1 MTKPPSSDERSA
13 KAATPGQRVAAGV
26 LADIEA
32 GRLKQGDQLPSEP
45 ELQAVYGIGR
55 AAVRSG
61 LERLREQNKIV
72 TVHGSGSF
80 VVGHGPPEPPISN
93 SGRLVKDI
101 RDGIASGR
109 LKPGDQLP
117 KEPELMDTYRLS
129 SPAIRAALRQLRE
142 EGLIHS
148 RGRFGRFIGPEGTT
162 VRREPTKG
170 ETIAE
175 TVASRI
181 RAGHYHPDEG
191 LPGETLLAQE
201 FGVTRKVVRAGLA
214 LLRDQGWAYTIPH
227 KGTFANKADKWPMS
241 ADH

>member
-1 MTKPPSSDERSA
+1 MTVPLDERTA
-13 KAATPGQRVAAGV
+13 HNITPGQRVATSV
-26 LADIEA
+26 LADIKS
-32 GRLKQGDQLPSEP
+32 GRFKHGDQLPSEP
-45 ELQAVYGIGR
+45 DLQATYGVGR

-61 LERLREQNKIV
+61 LERLREQGKIV

-80 VVGHGPPEPPISN
+80 VVGPGRQEPPISA

-129 SPAIRAALRQLRE
+129 SPAIRAALRELRE

-148 RGRFGRFIGPEGTT
+148 RGRFGRFVGPEGTP

-175 TVASRI
+175 TVAARI
-181 RAGHYHPDEG
+181 RAGDYRPDG
-191 LPGETLLAQE
+191 CLPGETMLAQE

-214 LLRDQGWAYTIPH
+214 LLRDQGWAYTVPH
-227 KGTFANKADKWPMS
+227 KGTFANKSDKWPKL
-241 ADH
+241 AD